1 MIAFL
6 LECVLCVCLVSYI
19 FLILVVAIFD
29 GIFCY
34 RFLSSGTIKVTT
46 LRILGDGKIEKKKK
60 NGKIET
66 SGYKNRTYVWKIRFM
81 KEKDD
86 AYLVSLNNR
95 LWLSID
101 RDMVDDDMIHRITK
115 FVETK

>member
-46 LRILGDGKIEKKKK
+46 LRILGD
-60 NGKIET
+60 GKIET